1 MIFLTDQVK
10 DEEQDG
16 EDDEEDVVHLRPELL
31 LLGVLDLQLLVGQ
44 LLAEPLPLQAT
55 LFLFP
60 QEPEKKRNNR
70 VSKLERKKAI
80 GRLRTNLTLSFE
92 L

>member
-1 MIFLTDQVK
+1 MILLTDQVE

-60 QEPEKKRNNR
+60 QKPEKKRKTIESRNLN
-70 VSKLERKKAI
+70 KKK
-80 GRLRTNLTLSFE
+80 RLDGFE
-92 L
+92 LI